1 MPGLLDPREII
12 GFEAAIDRA
21 YAAGFFDADGHAN
34 LRWNKSPNKNSD
46 KRYPMLHISIGQ
58 KDPAILDWHQRHFGG
73 NIYMY
78 DPARNKRPTVFHQW
92 SIVGTRAYVY
102 YLQLRP
108 YLRCKRKQLDDAAT
122 EWYRASRKPN
132 LDGYQPNVA
141 T

>member
-1 MPGLLDPREII
+1 MPGLLNPNEVT
-12 GFEAAIDRA
+12 GFETVADRA

-58 KDPAILDWHQRHFGG
+58 KDPTILGWHQDHFGG
-73 NIYMY
+73 NIYTY
-78 DPARNKRPTVFHQW
+78 DPAKNKRPNVFHQW

-108 YLRCKRKQLDDAAT
+108 YLKGRLRQLEDAAV
-122 EWYRASRKPN
+122 EWYNASPKPA
-132 LDGYQPNVA
+132 LEGYRPNDA
-141 T
+141 A